1 MANREGLS
9 PFFPQGVAAAR
20 KKYIFPLYL
29 LVLRVPFFS
38 YSTTATCNQTNIAV
52 NQSFDPFWSAIHE
65 NTSNPSNEGKMY
77 SMLVSIFTDTKC
89 REWFSLSRLWY
100 VYLYNQTDNQTFC
113 KLFPYV
119 KHFQKENFSFF
130 WNFTIKIRRIGS
142 SWKSFFWIHKYL
154 ALRAQQWPW
163 SWEFKCCFFISA
175 CFACIPKT

>member
-77 SMLVSIFTDTKC
+77 SMLVSIFTNTKC

-100 VYLYNQTDNQTFC
+100 VYLYYNQTDNQTFC
-113 KLFPYV
+113 KLFPNM
-119 KHFQKENFSFF
+119 KHFQKRNFSFF
-130 WNFTIKIRRIGS
+130 WNFTIKIRKIGS
-142 SWKSFFWIHKYL
+142 VQLKKVFFN
-154 ALRAQQWPW
+154 
-163 SWEFKCCFFISA
+163 S
-175 CFACIPKT
+175 